1 MNVLDVNQIN
11 LRNAYPTA
19 VGRTIGQNGTAMRM
33 ANEPTDVASE
43 DHSEVAK
50 AVSIGGQSSAVIG
63 GVVFLAL
70 LLGLMFLAKR
80 VGTDD
85 DFRSIKPSAYNVL
98 TISLAAIVGIPIWK
112 FLVTKFPIPGVSTW
126 VLTA

>member
-19 VGRTIGQNGTAMRM
+19 IGRTIGQNGTAMRM

-70 LLGLMFLAKR
+70 LLGLMFLAKY

-98 TISLAAIVGIPIWK
+98 TISLAAIVGIPVWK

>member
-19 VGRTIGQNGTAMRM
+19 IGRTIGQNGTAMRM

-98 TISLAAIVGIPIWK
+98 TISLAAIVGIPVWK

>member
-19 VGRTIGQNGTAMRM
+19 VGRTIGQNGTAMRT

-50 AVSIGGQSSAVIG
+50 AVSIGGQSSAVSA
-63 GVVFLAL
+63 AL
-70 LLGLMFLAKR
+70 YFWHCCLGLCFLQNMSER
-80 VGTDD
+80 T
-85 DFRSIKPSAYNVL
+85 
-98 TISLAAIVGIPIWK
+98 TISEV
-112 FLVTKFPIPGVSTW
+112 
-126 VLTA
+126 

>member
-98 TISLAAIVGIPIWK
+98 TISLAAIVGIPVWK

>member
-19 VGRTIGQNGTAMRM
+19 VGRTIGQNGTAMRT

>member
-43 DHSEVAK
+43 DRSEVAK

-70 LLGLMFLAKR
+70 LLGLMFLAKY

>member
-70 LLGLMFLAKR
+70 LLGLMFLAKY

-98 TISLAAIVGIPIWK
+98 TISLAAIVGIPVWK

>member
-1 MNVLDVNQIN
+1 MTGVQTCALPIFRFPV
-11 LRNAYPTA
+11 T
-19 VGRTIGQNGTAMRM
+19 
-33 ANEPTDVASE
+33 
-43 DHSEVAK
+43 
-50 AVSIGGQSSAVIG
+50 IG

-98 TISLAAIVGIPIWK
+98 TISLAAIVGIPVWK

>member
-19 VGRTIGQNGTAMRM
+19 IGRTIGQNGTAMRM

-43 DHSEVAK
+43 DRSEVAK

-70 LLGLMFLAKR
+70 LLGLMFLAKY

-98 TISLAAIVGIPIWK
+98 TISLAAIVGIPVWK

>member
-19 VGRTIGQNGTAMRM
+19 IGRTIGQNGTAMRM

>member
-19 VGRTIGQNGTAMRM
+19 IGRTIGQNGTAMRM

-70 LLGLMFLAKR
+70 MLGLMFLAKS

-98 TISLAAIVGIPIWK
+98 TISLAAIVGIPVWK

>member
-1 MNVLDVNQIN
+1 M
-11 LRNAYPTA
+11 
-19 VGRTIGQNGTAMRM
+19 
-33 ANEPTDVASE
+33 VAGAGWR
-43 DHSEVAK
+43 HPRL
-50 AVSIGGQSSAVIG
+50 

-98 TISLAAIVGIPIWK
+98 TISLAAIVGIP
-112 FLVTKFPIPGVSTW
+112 V
-126 VLTA
+126 